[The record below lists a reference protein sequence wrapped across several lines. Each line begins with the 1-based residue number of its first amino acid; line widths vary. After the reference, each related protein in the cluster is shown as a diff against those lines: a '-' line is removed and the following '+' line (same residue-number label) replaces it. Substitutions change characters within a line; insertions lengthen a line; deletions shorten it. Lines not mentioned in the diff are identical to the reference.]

1 MAIQRTNEKKTLTL
15 LMPTTPT
22 ATTNLDRN
30 GKKCLQII
38 YFERWSLLTPF
49 NPFYL
54 GNNDTCLMSTIIGQ
68 QILLGLV
75 RSLSRYFYLYL

>member
-1 MAIQRTNEKKTLTL
+1 MVDIRQVSLWLKRNRINEKKTLIL

-54 GNNDTCLMSTIIGQ
+54 GNCKN
-68 QILLGLV
+68 
-75 RSLSRYFYLYL
+75 